1 MFTKIAKSS
10 LTLPMALLLLGGGS
24 TVSMVGCPEDGTVP
38 AEDNNGL
45 DSLSQSYVGTNIL
58 ITEPGDAEQNVTVGL
73 EDLVFLASAQNA
85 EGVKALDSVI
95 EAEFVSCVNTP
106 TWIAPVVWERGDSY
120 FNNGGVND
128 PMTTGES
135 LDVTVSATEYASMM
149 YQVYQAQGWQGYDC
163 NPFYVEFHAY
173 AEGEN
178 FHGDYQETGEIVI
191 LVETTLDEVVD
202 LLFNS

>member
-1 MFTKIAKSS
+1 MSTKITKPA
-10 LTLPMALLLLGGGS
+10 LMMPMALLLLAGGLAAS
-24 TVSMVGCPEDGTVP
+24 VVGCPEDGTVP
-38 AEDNNGL
+38 ADDSNGL

-58 ITEPGDAEQNVTVGL
+58 ITEPGDAEQNLTVGL

-85 EGVKALDSVI
+85 EGVQALDSVI

-120 FNNGGVND
+120 FNNGTIGD

-135 LDVTVSATEYASMM
+135 LEVIVAADDYASMM

-163 NPFYVEFHAY
+163 NPFYVQFRAY
-173 AEGEN
+173 ADGEN
-178 FHGDYQETGEIVI
+178 FHGDAQTTGDIVVT
-191 LVETTLDEVVD
+191 VETTLDEVHQ
-202 LLFNS
+202 LLFGY